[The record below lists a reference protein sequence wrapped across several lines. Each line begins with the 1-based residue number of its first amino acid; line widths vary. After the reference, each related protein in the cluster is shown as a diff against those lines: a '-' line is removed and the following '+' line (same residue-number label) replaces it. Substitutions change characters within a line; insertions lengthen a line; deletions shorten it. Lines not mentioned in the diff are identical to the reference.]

1 MDFPNDVDYVIVGT
15 GLAESMI
22 AASLAITGHSV
33 LHMDKHEHYGTFMT
47 SFRFPELLNEINKWS
62 APPAIDSVP
71 ISTLDE
77 LNLATLSKSLFRN
90 CASRFLVPET
100 EGHTE
105 AKGNQDEVTPN
116 IYSCIEVLSASEDAP
131 SSMSK
136 ANSQPNLHI
145 SNSSGP
151 LPSSEPQPISDTTAA
166 VAISDTT
173 NALSSLSMDTSSL
186 SSSNPSQPV
195 AWTKATLIDR
205 LRRADF
211 DILPRLIFAESP
223 IVKAMIRS
231 DVTRYL
237 EFRSINRLLSF
248 NPEGRDQQET
258 VDPKSRQPSIGPPQT
273 TSSVL
278 VKVPVSRGEV
288 FQTRILSLS
297 QKRMLVGFLE
307 WCAAVTASSSSPDTS
322 SEARARGL
330 DSSSLDPEDA
340 AYLDSPLIDY
350 LQRKRN
356 LDGFISRVVVNCLAL
371 ANSTITLRN
380 ALPRFRRLI
389 CSMNRVGPFPLLWP
403 MFGCGELP
411 QSFCRMCAVFSGTY
425 CLGRTITAIRTIDAG
440 VDAHARRYIVH
451 LSTGE
456 QVSTSCVLIG
466 ADQAPSAWVLPQVRR
481 WIARAILVTE
491 ASLFPAGHEP
501 YDITLVPIPMQG
513 QSEVAIEPAF
523 LLETPVE
530 KRNGRVELFI
540 THLTASCDSC
550 VDAAEFFASTIDI
563 LYAKDATGSNP
574 SGKPRILWNCFFTLP
589 DLSGVNQALLTANLG
604 TEPAAIFV
612 VPGPDSSLFMD
623 GMVEQAESIFH
634 QAFELVRR
642 DSLRDAS
649 EPVSSQGETTTTAL
663 STALISLDAHW
674 DGIFPPRPPRPEDL
688 VFVDPETG
696 GESDDW
702 GISTTPASARPAAL
716 PSGHGDWSV
725 AAVDSTLGESEFT
738 TAADP

>member
-1 MDFPNDVDYVIVGT
+1 
-15 GLAESMI
+15 MI

-33 LHMDKHEHYGTFMT
+33 LHMDK
-47 SFRFPELLNEINKWS
+47 
-62 APPAIDSVP
+62 
-71 ISTLDE
+71 
-77 LNLATLSKSLFRN
+77 
-90 CASRFLVPET
+90 ET

-563 LYAKDATGSNP
+563 LYAKGERTSSYSQQLAFVDATGSNP